1 MVAKILKAF
10 AKIYIK
16 FLLLFPLFP
25 ALVFLGMFAGIITL
39 IIGAIRYSRK
49 NQIRKDYKKL
59 FTAGSIV
66 FIVCFINYMYIRSL
80 VSN

>member
-1 MVAKILKAF
+1 MAAKILKAF

-25 ALVFLGMFAGIITL
+25 VLVFLGMIAGIITI
-39 IIGAIRYSRK
+39 IIGAIRYSKRNQVRK
-49 NQIRKDYKKL
+49 EYKKIL
-59 FTAGSIV
+59 TAGSIV

-80 VSN
+80 VPN